1 MNDQII
7 LDFVKEMKEDRKE
20 LRQEIAALQSVCHA
34 NALVTTE
41 LTTKF
46 NSHVETST
54 KSSAKEAITYTV
66 MGLML
71 VVIGYLAKI

>member
-1 MNDQII
+1 MTDKII

-20 LRQEIAALQSVCHA
+20 LRKEIFALQGVCHA

-41 LTTKF
+41 LTTKI
-46 NSHVETST
+46 NTHIDTSAKTST
-54 KSSAKEAITYTV
+54 KEAITYTV

-71 VVIGYLAKI
+71 VVIGFLAKI